1 MTHRP
6 SFEPIAVLVVEDDAM
21 IRMIAAEFL
30 EDEGFVVVEAGDAE
44 EAIRKLE
51 GDPTIAAVFTDINM
65 PGAMDGLDLA
75 HFVRDRRPSIKVLLT
90 SGRSQL
96 PTAELPSQSR
106 FVLKPY
112 RPSQIAKT
120 LRDMVGGFAD
130 VRSSTGPVGANAAAA
145 HPKTPH

>member
-96 PTAELPSQSR
+96 PTARLPSQSR
-106 FVLKPY
+106 F
-112 RPSQIAKT
+112 
-120 LRDMVGGFAD
+120 
-130 VRSSTGPVGANAAAA
+130 
-145 HPKTPH
+145 